1 MKTVIFTVDVEQD
14 LQPYSSGTTVG
25 IVDGLPPLLDLLDEQ
40 GIHADF
46 FFQASILN
54 RHGSFARKTIS
65 RGHGV
70 GSHGWSHDL
79 LCEKHPSEQRE
90 EIARADAKIEEATG
104 TRPRIFRAP
113 NFSISGISLEYLSSL
128 GYVADSSVMPLRV
141 LRRWR
146 IWPIYDFRDAPLQPY
161 RPSGATVIRAGRLRI
176 IEVPLAVNRDRP
188 GTPLGTGSIN
198 AFGVERTLRMVV
210 DYPGDVVVLLTHPW
224 ELIDLGEIAAGLP
237 EGYARACS
245 SDLAA
250 LTEFLSRVRTQA
262 KFSSI
267 EQVFQEW
274 TGRTLNQ

>member
-1 MKTVIFTVDVEQD
+1 MKTVVFTVDVEQD
-14 LQPYSSGTTVG
+14 LLPYSKGTTVG

-40 GIHADF
+40 RISADF

-54 RHGSFARKTIS
+54 WHGSGARKTLS

-79 LCEKHPSEQRE
+79 LCEKRPLEQRE
-90 EIARADAKIEEATG
+90 EIGRASAKIEEVAG
-104 TRPRIFRAP
+104 IRPRIFRAP
-113 NFSISGISLEYLSSL
+113 NFSISGSSLEYLSSL

-161 RPSGATVIRAGRLRI
+161 RPSRRNVIQAGSLGI
-176 IEVPLAVNRDRP
+176 IEVPVAANRDRP
-188 GTPLGTGSIN
+188 GTPLGTSSIN
-198 AFGVERTLRMVV
+198 ALGAERALKIVL

-224 ELIDLGEIAAGLP
+224 ELIDLGEIVAGLP
-237 EGYARACS
+237 EGYAHGCS
-245 SDLAA
+245 SDLAP
-250 LTEFLSRVRTQA
+250 LTEFLSRVRNEA
-262 KFSSI
+262 RFSTI

-274 TGRTLNQ
+274 TGATPSP